1 MSGIA
6 DPKRIK
12 KTTSRRV
19 IFTLYL
25 HAAVAATG
33 QCTTLSG
40 MSGCLYFSVVVQSEQ
55 KQESSSRIPV
65 SERAF
70 VRAPIRARFW
80 REWADQ
86 RASRG
91 EGPCVLLKAAKQKVS
106 PGYSPADDSAGS
118 LTPVE
123 MTLRNGLAKRE
134 KFKLYHYP
142 FFKL

>member
-1 MSGIA
+1 M
-6 DPKRIK
+6 
-12 KTTSRRV
+12 
-19 IFTLYL
+19 
-25 HAAVAATG
+25 
-33 QCTTLSG
+33 
-40 MSGCLYFSVVVQSEQ
+40 VQFEQ

-134 KFKLYHYP
+134 KFKLSHYQL
-142 FFKL
+142 FAGFLELIHLKVYQSIAIVDCHLHLDEYLDSNQTCDLSAFIGAGVIQRENG